1 MSTKRLWLFCEGLHN
16 RAGIER
22 MTVELA
28 NLLCGDYEVKI
39 VVIDPFDYESCPYTI
54 DRRVKV
60 ESLNASFCK
69 QLLSIAGLNIPLV
82 KLLRNLIKIEK
93 PDVIISVATPMA
105 RIVAPAI
112 VGKKIRHITWEHF
125 NINAGSRVGAVYK
138 ALIPWLVDATVVLT
152 QADAEAFRRMKSPR
166 IKVIPNFTSI
176 GENKPSRCDSQ
187 TVIAVGRHAP
197 QKGFDM
203 LIRAWAKTDA
213 PGWTLKIVGS
223 GVDREANEAL
233 AREMNLGDRI
243 EFKDATPQIAEEFRQ
258 ASCFVLSSRFEGLV
272 LVLIEAKMMG
282 LPSICFDCP
291 NSPRE
296 VVRDGVDGVLVAP
309 EDIDALAQAMSKQL
323 ADPVR
328 LKKMGSEA
336 RLDAQ
341 QRYSPKAIKQTWI
354 QLIENQK
361 CDDKNSTASSCRSR

>member
-1 MSTKRLWLFCEGLHN
+1 MRKVWLFCEGLHH

-54 DRRVKV
+54 DRQVKV

-69 QLLSIAGLNIPLV
+69 QLLSIAGLNIPLI
-82 KLLRNLIKIEK
+82 KSFRNLIKIER

-138 ALIPWLVDATVVLT
+138 ALIPWFVNTTVVLT
-152 QADAEAFRRMKSPR
+152 EADAEAFRHMKSPR

-176 GENKPSRCDSQ
+176 GKNEPSKCDNK
-187 TVIAVGRHAP
+187 TVIAVGRHTL
-197 QKGFDM
+197 QKGFDL

-223 GVDREANEAL
+223 GVDRESNEAL
-233 AREMNLGDRI
+233 ARKMNLEDRI
-243 EFKDATPQIAEEFRQ
+243 EFKDATPRIAEEYKQ

-282 LPSICFDCP
+282 LPTVCFDCP
-291 NSPRE
+291 NSPKE
-296 VVRDGVDGVLVAP
+296 VVRDGYDGILVPP
-309 EDIDALAQAMSKQL
+309 EDIDALSNSLTKIL
-323 ADPVR
+323 KDPNMH
-328 LKKMGSEA
+328 KKMGE
-336 RLDAQ
+336 RGRNDAIS
-341 QRYSPKAIKQTWI
+341 RYSPEAIKGLWLNI
-354 QLIENQK
+354 L
-361 CDDKNSTASSCRSR
+361 D

>member
-1 MSTKRLWLFCEGLHN
+1 MRKVWLFCEGLHN

-54 DRRVKV
+54 DREVKV

-69 QLLSIAGLNIPLV
+69 QLLSIAGLNIPLI
-82 KLLRNLIKIEK
+82 KSFRNLIKIER

-125 NINAGSRVGAVYK
+125 NINAGSRVGAIYK
-138 ALIPWLVDATVVLT
+138 ALIPWFVDTTVVLT
-152 QADAEAFRRMKSPR
+152 EADAEAFRHMKSPR

-176 GENKPSRCDSQ
+176 GENEPSKCDSKIL
-187 TVIAVGRHAP
+187 IAVGRHAA

-203 LIRAWAKTDA
+203 LIRAWAKTEA
-213 PGWTLKIVGS
+213 KGWTLRIVGS
-223 GVDREANEAL
+223 GDKKGENIDLAKSLGVDS
-233 AREMNLGDRI
+233 RI
-243 EFKDATPQIAEEFRQ
+243 EFLESTPNIVAEFQ
-258 ASCFVLSSRFEGLV
+258 NASCFVLSSRFEGLV

-282 LPSICFDCP
+282 LPTVCFDCP
-291 NSPRE
+291 NSPKE
-296 VVRDGVDGVLVAP
+296 VVRDGYDGILVPP
-309 EDIDALAQAMSKQL
+309 EDIDALSNSL
-323 ADPVR
+323 ATILKDPNM
-328 LKKMGSEA
+328 LKKMGE
-336 RLDAQ
+336 RGRKDAIS
-341 QRYSPKAIKQTWI
+341 RYSPEAIKGLWLNI
-354 QLIENQK
+354 L
-361 CDDKNSTASSCRSR
+361 D